1 MRPCDAS
8 GELMDFA
15 EEPRISGDSPEEVA
29 NAWDAEIQRRMA
41 QLDAGEVDT
50 IPVEVLLTKL
60 REELK

>member
-1 MRPCDAS
+1 
-8 GELMDFA
+8 MDFA

-29 NAWDAEIQRRMA
+29 NAWDAEIQRQMA